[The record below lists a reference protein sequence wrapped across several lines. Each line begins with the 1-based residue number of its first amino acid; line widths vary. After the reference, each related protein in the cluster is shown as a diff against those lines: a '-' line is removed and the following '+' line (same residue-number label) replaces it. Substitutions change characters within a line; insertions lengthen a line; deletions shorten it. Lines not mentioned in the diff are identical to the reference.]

1 MESMKTIRRA
11 VADLVRRVLAKPRPK
26 RARGVAGVVP
36 LREIL
41 ASAPEGL
48 DVQSHLNEVRRE
60 LARRGAALLEEAGAP
75 EPDLGGDEPERLS
88 EEATA
93 PEVIAEGGP
102 EEGAGN
108 GGEEEPEGEA
118 EEEWAAAREPATE
131 GAPADAPLPPI
142 RPDEVVEPIRRRRDT
157 VSVYLSQIG
166 DMALL
171 TREQEARL
179 SRLIT
184 ISRVRYQRAVLSS
197 AAVADRIAG
206 TLERFVAGDI
216 SYEDLLLPRSTEG
229 LYRADIQARVRQ
241 NLATVRHLLKGRETL
256 AAALRAGRLAGPR
269 RERLLEAL
277 RRQGTRCGNLLMEL
291 GLQPKVIQE
300 EFAYLGALAKRVRD
314 ARRDRSHDAKAKLRA
329 VLEEAAEPAEAL
341 AARVDRA
348 RRRYERYEAGKDHFV
363 RSNLRLVVSIA
374 RRYENRGMSVSDLI
388 QEGNT
393 GLITAI
399 DKFDYKRGFK
409 FSTFA
414 TWWIRQAI
422 LRAIADQAKTVR
434 IPIHILEMIG
444 RLRKAIKKFSYG
456 EGRRPTP
463 EELAKELQ
471 IPVAEVHAIL
481 KVIHQSR
488 PPVSL
493 HRPIGDEDDS
503 SRLGDFL
510 EDPKTEGPVA
520 NVEQRLLRE
529 KVAKVLSSLPPRE
542 KEILN
547 LRYGI
552 GTGRTLTLEEIA
564 SRFNLSRE
572 RVRQIEAKALERLR
586 VPDRSRDLED
596 L

>member
-1 MESMKTIRRA
+1 M
-11 VADLVRRVLAKPRPK
+11 
-26 RARGVAGVVP
+26 
-36 LREIL
+36 
-41 ASAPEGL
+41 
-48 DVQSHLNEVRRE
+48 
-60 LARRGAALLEEAGAP
+60 
-75 EPDLGGDEPERLS
+75 
-88 EEATA
+88 
-93 PEVIAEGGP
+93 
-102 EEGAGN
+102 
-108 GGEEEPEGEA
+108 
-118 EEEWAAAREPATE
+118 
-131 GAPADAPLPPI
+131 
-142 RPDEVVEPIRRRRDT
+142 
-157 VSVYLSQIG
+157 
-166 DMALL
+166 
-171 TREQEARL
+171 
-179 SRLIT
+179 
-184 ISRVRYQRAVLSS
+184 
-197 AAVADRIAG
+197 
-206 TLERFVAGDI
+206 
-216 SYEDLLLPRSTEG
+216 
-229 LYRADIQARVRQ
+229 
-241 NLATVRHLLKGRETL
+241 
-256 AAALRAGRLAGPR
+256 
-269 RERLLEAL
+269 
-277 RRQGTRCGNLLMEL
+277 
-291 GLQPKVIQE
+291 
-300 EFAYLGALAKRVRD
+300 
-314 ARRDRSHDAKAKLRA
+314 
-329 VLEEAAEPAEAL
+329 
-341 AARVDRA
+341 DRA